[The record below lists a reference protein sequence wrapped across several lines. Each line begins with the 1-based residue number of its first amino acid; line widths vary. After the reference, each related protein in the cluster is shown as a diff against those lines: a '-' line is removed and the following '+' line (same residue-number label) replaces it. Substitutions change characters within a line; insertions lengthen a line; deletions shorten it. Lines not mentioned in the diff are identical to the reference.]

1 VKPVSYQR
9 RSATVRKWWC
19 CALSTAKF
27 PLAWLSLRFVGR
39 VVVMGGIAVG
49 RIVVQLPQGFSVLID
64 SAFAAEISV
73 SKVMMASF

>member
-1 VKPVSYQR
+1 VVVLRTVHCQVSIGVVVF
-9 RSATVRKWWC
+9 AGGTV
-19 CALSTAKF
+19 
-27 PLAWLSLRFVGR
+27 VGR